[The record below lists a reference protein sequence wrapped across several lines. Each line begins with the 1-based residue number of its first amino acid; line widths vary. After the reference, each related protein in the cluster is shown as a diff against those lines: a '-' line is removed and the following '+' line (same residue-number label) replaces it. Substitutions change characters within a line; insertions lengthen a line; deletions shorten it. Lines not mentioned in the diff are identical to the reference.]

1 MNIYLP
7 ILVIVL
13 SNTFYNIC
21 AKSTPE
27 NVNTFASLIVT
38 YFVGILG
45 SLLMFFATSK
55 GESLVKEFHNLN
67 WTSFV
72 LGLAVVGLEAGFVLL
87 YRAGWNIST
96 GQVITSVL
104 LAVVLIFIGKLF
116 YHEPFTMRKFLG
128 IALCMVGLY
137 LINKK

>member
-1 MNIYLP
+1 MAIYLP
-7 ILVIVL
+7 IIIIVL

-21 AKSTPE
+21 AKSTPN
-27 NVNTFASLIVT
+27 NVNTFASLSVT
-38 YFVGILG
+38 YIIGAICSVIL
-45 SLLMFFATSK
+45 FYATSK
-55 GESLVKEFHNLN
+55 DGSLVSEFQKLN

-72 LGLAVVGLEAGFVLL
+72 LGIAIVGLEAGFVML

-104 LAVVLIFIGKLF
+104 LAVVLIFVGYFIYK
-116 YHEPFTMRKFLG
+116 EPFDLKKILG
-128 IALCMVGLY
+128 IILCMCGLY